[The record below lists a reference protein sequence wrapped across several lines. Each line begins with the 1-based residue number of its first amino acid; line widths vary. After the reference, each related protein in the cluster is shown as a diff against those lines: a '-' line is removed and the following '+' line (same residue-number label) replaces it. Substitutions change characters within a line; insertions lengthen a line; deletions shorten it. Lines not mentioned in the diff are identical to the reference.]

1 MYMKLKDGKSKALTL
16 SYDDGVV
23 QDIRFMKI
31 LDQHGIKA
39 TFNLVGSKFDQGTSA
54 LTKEY
59 IESEILG
66 RGHEIANHGYE
77 HRALDVQRP
86 IECIREI
93 LDCRLTLER
102 EFGHIIRGFACP
114 DRSINRFKTP
124 DIYERVRRAMIE
136 CDLVYAR
143 STGAD
148 GDSFALPEDW
158 FHWVPTAHHDNPE
171 LFDYIDRFLSED
183 VNAQYRSRRGPRLF
197 YLWGHAHEFENN
209 GNWERL
215 DKICERLSGHDEI
228 WYATNMEIYTY
239 VEAYRSLEYS
249 ADGLRV
255 YNPSL
260 LTVWFDVDGTLY
272 EIGSGETI
280 TLAQPTA

>member
-1 MYMKLKDGKSKALTL
+1 MKYRLLRFPNGKTKAVTF
-16 SYDDGVV
+16 SYDDGSRH
-23 QDIRFMKI
+23 DIRLCDTLNRYGLKC
-31 LDQHGIKA
+31 

-59 IESEILG
+59 VENEILG

-86 IECIREI
+86 IEAVREI
-93 LDCRLTLER
+93 LDCRLVLER
-102 EFGHIIRGFACP
+102 EFGRIIRGFACP

-124 DIYERVRRAMIE
+124 DIYERVRRYMVD
-136 CDLVYAR
+136 CDLAYAR
-143 STGAD
+143 STG
-148 GDSFALPEDW
+148 GDNDAFALPEDW
-158 FHWVPTAHHDNPE
+158 FHWIPTAHHDNPA

-197 YLWGHAHEFENN
+197 YLWGHAHEFENK

-215 DKICERLSGHDEI
+215 DEICQRLSGHEDV
-228 WYATNMEIYTY
+228 WYATNMEIYRY
-239 VEAYRSLEYS
+239 VEAYRALEYS

-255 YNPSL
+255 YNPTL

-272 EIGSGETI
+272 RIASGETI
-280 TLAQPTA
+280 VLE